1 MSLNVGTSFSL
12 PMKPVSLGFA
22 EPVVSSSSLGI
33 ASKIACN
40 FKINFLLYLKQ
51 SKRDALLK
59 FCRALLFVLSGSGWP
74 YQVANSNDKCGE
86 SCGIIASDSFYNE
99 IHLANDPSFKSF

>member
-86 SCGIIASDSFYNE
+86 SCGIIASDSF
-99 IHLANDPSFKSF
+99 